1 MFLQKIYTTIIRT
14 YWTTKYESRSEN
26 EFWATCQNISNL
38 FDGCWHPLLT
48 IVFHSYLQISP
59 NFKRVVG
66 ILSRKEHFLVF
77 LLLTLNKY
85 YMFNAKSKCIY
96 VTPHGV
102 SGKKVNA
109 RKRHAITRS
118 HGNGMTRLPCR
129 YAHKNNWFW
138 KACCSHCSY
147 LANTVELCFPN
158 TLFFFFN
165 GLSSFV
171 P

>member
-1 MFLQKIYTTIIRT
+1 MKQLRYLIRT
-14 YWTTKYESRSEN
+14 SYSSRSLGGTGYFLRWN
-26 EFWATCQNISNL
+26 RILGDLPKYFK
-38 FDGCWHPLLT
+38 HPLLT
-48 IVFHSYLQISP
+48 IVFHSYFQISP

-66 ILSRKEHFLVF
+66 ILSRKELFLVF

-96 VTPHGV
+96 LTPHGV
-102 SGKKVNA
+102 SGNKVNA
-109 RKRHAITRS
+109 RKRHVITRS
-118 HGNGMTRLPCR
+118 HGNGMTRLLCR

-158 TLFFFFN
+158 TLIFFFFFFN